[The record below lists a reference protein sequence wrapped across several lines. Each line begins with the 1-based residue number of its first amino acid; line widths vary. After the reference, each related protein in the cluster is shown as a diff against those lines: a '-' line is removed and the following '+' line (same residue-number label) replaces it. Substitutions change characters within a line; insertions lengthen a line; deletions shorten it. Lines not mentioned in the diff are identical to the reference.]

1 MLYEVEC
8 FTATHGRPPTY
19 RELARMIG
27 GDVGNAWRRAHYA
40 AKKGLHVNLELT
52 ESGRAAVVPLLGG

>member
-1 MLYEVEC
+1 
-8 FTATHGRPPTY
+8 
-19 RELARMIG
+19 MIG

-52 ESGRAAVVPLLGG
+52 EAGRAAVVPLLGG